1 MLIAFIDKLRERFS
15 LRYRMSTTL
24 GPYFSGAQ
32 LQSLGKIWEKHAS
45 HGRLQRR
52 SIVPFLKALDDEDLI
67 RGMYPK
73 EYRIRNLMKAC
84 RPEPGVNSSSRIVEG
99 IDLDKL
105 RAILSQLDP
114 SELKKWKATYHQIYH
129 EAHLTGGTAGISL
142 NEMLILIAD
151 RRQALVDGPVILS
164 RIEIIRGA
172 TDLIRLERARS
183 VLRARYHRRKFL
195 AYKARQRT
203 ETANPPIAPSP
214 IAESPLRSRMA
225 HSLKRD
231 KELRKGSRWPS
242 NHVIRSKRRAR

>member
-151 RRQALVDGPVILS
+151 RRQALVDGPVIDYP
-164 RIEIIRGA
+164 RCHRPHPIGA
-172 TDLIRLERARS
+172 SE
-183 VLRARYHRRKFL
+183 
-195 AYKARQRT
+195 RT